1 MTRSLKTLSVLSAT
15 AAATLML
22 ATTALAA
29 FGGNAR
35 PTTLAA
41 FGGHA
46 RATSGAWGISLG
58 ASFWSGSLTAL
69 YPGAT
74 GDSEL
79 VPFTVTSEW
88 SGNRAVRSITASLRV
103 EPNGDVETARGA
115 DISGCL
121 ASWFTISFANGE
133 RPVPATLAPGAS
145 YTGEF
150 ELKMRDSGTTQ
161 NQCAGTAPAVTVTA
175 A

>member
-1 MTRSLKTLSVLSAT
+1 MTRSLKTLAVLSAT

-22 ATTALAA
+22 ATTALAS
-29 FGGNAR
+29 FGGHAR

-41 FGGHA
+41 FGSHA
-46 RATSGAWGISLG
+46 RSTTGAWGISLG
-58 ASFWSGSLTAL
+58 ASSWSGSLTAL
-69 YPGAT
+69 YPGAAD
-74 GDSEL
+74 DSEL

-103 EPNGDVETARGA
+103 EPNGDAETTGGA
-115 DISGCL
+115 DLPGCL
-121 ASWFTISFANGE
+121 ASWFTISFADGD
-133 RPVPATLAPGAS
+133 RPVPAALAPGAS

-161 NQCAGTAPAVTVTA
+161 NQCADTNPAVTVTA